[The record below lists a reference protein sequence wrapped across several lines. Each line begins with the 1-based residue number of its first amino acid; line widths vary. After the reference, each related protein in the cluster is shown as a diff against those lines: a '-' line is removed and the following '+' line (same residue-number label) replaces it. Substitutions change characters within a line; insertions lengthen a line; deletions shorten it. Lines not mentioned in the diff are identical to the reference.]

1 MTTINC
7 AENCKFQKDGHCT
20 YELITASCVSNNPMC
35 IYFNKSEHY

>member
-20 YELITASCVSNNPMC
+20 YELIASSSVSCNSMCV
-35 IYFNKSEHY
+35 YFKK